1 MQEYAW
7 PEKCGGERQ
16 RARKRGGDRDERD
29 VLVQTVHSPYLQS
42 RRCLASEML
51 MVAIEIFFRSKRDDN
66 LQLNIS

>member
-1 MQEYAW
+1 M
-7 PEKCGGERQ
+7 
-16 RARKRGGDRDERD
+16 RD

>member
-1 MQEYAW
+1 MRGQRSVGGKGRE
-7 PEKCGGERQ
+7 PERE
-16 RARKRGGDRDERD
+16 EETEMRD

>member
-1 MQEYAW
+1 M
-7 PEKCGGERQ
+7 
-16 RARKRGGDRDERD
+16 RD

-66 LQLNIS
+66 LQHNIS